1 MELNNGKPIYMQ
13 LAESFKR
20 QIASGALKPGDKVA
34 AVRDLAATWTVN
46 PNTMQKALA
55 YLETEGLVFT
65 ERTSGRYVTRDESVV
80 AEMRKQMLRAEVK
93 RFAEDVRSMGYT
105 VENAIWMLEEYLKD

>member
-1 MELNNGKPIYMQ
+1 MEFNNSLPIYIQ

-20 QIASGALKPGDKVA
+20 QIAAGELKPGDKIA
-34 AVRDLAATWTVN
+34 TVRDLALIWKVN

-55 YLETEGLVFT
+55 HLETESLVFT
-65 ERTSGRYVTRDESVV
+65 ERTSGRYVTRDETVV
-80 AEMRKQMLRAEVK
+80 AEMRKQMLRGT
-93 RFAEDVRSMGYT
+93 VRGFVQDIQAMGYT